1 MLQVHAFKTG
11 ETILAYPDSPEYG
24 RIIVATISEVIT
36 ADGWF
41 KETTRVAF
49 IKGKMEQLNRRFGSL
64 NKGDIFNDNLTVIKR
79 ESTTPFYEGQDPK
92 VKPAYTD
99 KNGVEHAEE
108 PILHNGAPVYMQFE
122 VAPVGTA
129 DQLVGAEVAVVDTV
143 EQGDFA

>member
-1 MLQVHAFKTG
+1 MLQVHSFKTG

-24 RIIVATISEVIT
+24 RIIVATISDEIT

-41 KETTRVAF
+41 RETTRVAF
-49 IKGKMEQLNRRFGSL
+49 VKGKIEQLERRFGSL
-64 NKGDIFNDNLTVIKR
+64 NKGDVFNDNLTVVKK

-92 VKPAYTD
+92 VKPAYTGKD
-99 KNGVEHAEE
+99 GVEHAEE

-129 DQLVGAEVAVVDTV
+129 DQLIGAESPVVETADHA
-143 EQGDFA
+143 DLA